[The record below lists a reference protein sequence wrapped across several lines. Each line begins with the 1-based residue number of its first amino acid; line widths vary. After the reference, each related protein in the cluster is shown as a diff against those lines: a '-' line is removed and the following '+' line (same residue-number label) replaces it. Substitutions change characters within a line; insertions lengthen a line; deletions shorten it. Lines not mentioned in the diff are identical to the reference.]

1 MSASSLKTTLF
12 AACVAAAGS
21 PCLAQWAPDAS
32 ANLGM
37 GMGGIAVGQSIMQ
50 GTRNI
55 GANKT
60 DRDGAVAG
68 SGAGSPAAAP
78 RLSQEMIDAHLK
90 ALRPEYDHRVA
101 RDGVSAAN
109 RWLAE
114 TARELGRREGIK
126 ARQSQ

>member
-60 DRDGAVAG
+60 DRDDAVAG
-68 SGAGSPAAAP
+68 SDAGSAAAP